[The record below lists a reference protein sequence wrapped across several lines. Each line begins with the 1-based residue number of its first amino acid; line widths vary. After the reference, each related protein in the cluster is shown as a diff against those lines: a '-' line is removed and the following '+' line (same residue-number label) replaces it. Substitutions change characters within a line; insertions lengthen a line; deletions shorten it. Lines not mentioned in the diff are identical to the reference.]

1 MSNCFRTFV
10 LLLSASAVLSQE
22 QHEENSD
29 ELPPAAGAAA
39 AREYVGSKTI
49 VTYLGTDFI
58 LPDGCPLP
66 ECDESRPSAARFCRR
81 DFLNIRQ
88 KYDDCLA

>member
-1 MSNCFRTFV
+1 MTDNCRTFV

-22 QHEENSD
+22 QHEEHND
-29 ELPPAAGAAA
+29 ELPPAAAAA
-39 AREYVGSKTI
+39 ATEYVGSKTI

-66 ECDESRPSAARFCRR
+66 ECDESRPSASRFCRR
-81 DFLNIRQ
+81 DFLNIKQ